1 MNLKSYSLE
10 DLLLTALKGEA
21 DSYNVYKKVAERV
34 KNFFL
39 KEKLNFL
46 AGEEE
51 KHRGFFES
59 LYQRQFP
66 DKKLVLPPQVV
77 IPLPELKV
85 ADGTPISQVFE
96 QAMSAEKFSEDFY
109 LSLAERFAG
118 DQKVKQM
125 LLYIANMERG
135 HYYLLE
141 IERENAKIFE
151 AYEEVLPAIHIGP

>member
-1 MNLKSYSLE
+1 
-10 DLLLTALKGEA
+10 
-21 DSYNVYKKVAERV
+21 
-34 KNFFL
+34 
-39 KEKLNFL
+39 
-46 AGEEE
+46 
-51 KHRGFFES
+51 
-59 LYQRQFP
+59 
-66 DKKLVLPPQVV
+66 
-77 IPLPELKV
+77 LKV